1 MGKVIFM
8 HYDISETIAIDGEEL
23 LSGSVEL
30 IQDSTGELY
39 NQATS
44 TVLGRVPIALCL
56 LLMIVIAIFKVM

>member
-1 MGKVIFM
+1 M
-8 HYDISETIAIDGEEL
+8 HFDISETIAIDGEEL
-23 LSGSVEL
+23 LSSSVEL

>member
-1 MGKVIFM
+1 M

-56 LLMIVIAIFKVM
+56 LIMIVIAIFKVM